1 MTVLILLAS
10 LTAVAAAD
18 DSPKTPEE
26 RTDSLG
32 KDQLKEINADL
43 KKLGTN
49 IDLAFIGDS
58 ITRRWRGEGNKEVWN
73 KYWGSY
79 WAVNMGIGGDR
90 TQNVLWRLKN
100 GQLDGYQARVFVVM
114 IGTNN
119 CWGEKTVAEDVAAGV
134 KSIVDLIQ
142 TKQPKSKI
150 LLLSIFPVGEKPN
163 PGRQSRDAVN
173 KLISKFRSKSVEYLD
188 ISAKFLEPDGTISK
202 DVMPDQLHLA
212 PKGYEI
218 WSEAIK
224 DKVKALLAE
233 TENRQTEA
241 LRKRVEIGMPR
252 SRQGKVKRDSCN
264 CSSNTSKNLFGKNQV
279 YSYMEIRNE

>member
-1 MTVLILLAS
+1 MSTAIRLMTVLILLAS

-150 LLLSIFPVGEKPN
+150 LLLSILPVGEKPN

-252 SRQGKVKRDSCN
+252 GGLVEARANSG
-264 CSSNTSKNLFGKNQV
+264 
-279 YSYMEIRNE
+279 

>member
-1 MTVLILLAS
+1 MSTASRLIAVLILVAS
-10 LTAVAAAD
+10 LSAVAAAQ
-18 DSPKTPEE
+18 DSPTTPQE

-32 KDQLKEINADL
+32 KDQYKEINADL
-43 KKLGTN
+43 KKLGAN
-49 IDLAFIGDS
+49 IDLAFVGDS
-58 ITRRWRGEGNKEVWN
+58 ITRRWRGDGNKEVWN

-79 WAVNMGIGGDR
+79 RAVNMGIGGDT

-119 CWGEKTVAEDVAAGV
+119 CWGPKTVPEDVAAGV

-150 LLLSIFPVGEKPN
+150 LLLSILPVGEKPN
-163 PGRQSRDAVN
+163 PGRPSRDSIN
-173 KLISKFRSKSVEYLD
+173 KLISKFHGGPVEFMD
-188 ISAKFLEPDGTISK
+188 ISAKFLEPDGAISK
-202 DVMPDQLHLA
+202 DVMPDFLHLS

-224 DKVKALLAE
+224 DKVKALVAE
-233 TENRQTEA
+233 TE
-241 LRKRVEIGMPR
+241 
-252 SRQGKVKRDSCN
+252 SR
-264 CSSNTSKNLFGKNQV
+264 
-279 YSYMEIRNE
+279 

>member
-1 MTVLILLAS
+1 MKFDVVTFFFCHSYRRKTMSTMTRAITILILAMGALAC
-10 LTAVAAAD
+10 TAAE
-18 DSPKTPEE
+18 DSPTTPKE
-26 RTDSLG
+26 RTDGLWT
-32 KDQLKEINADL
+32 DQNKEINADI
-43 KKLGTN
+43 KKMDGK

-79 WAVNMGIGGDR
+79 RAVNMGIGGDA

-119 CWGEKTVAEDVAAGV
+119 CWGQKPVPADVAAG
-134 KSIVDLIQ
+134 IQAILDLIQ
-142 TKQPKSKI
+142 SKQPEAKI
-150 LLLSIFPVGEKPN
+150 LLLSILPEGEKPR
-163 PGRQSRDAVN
+163 PGRETRTAIN
-173 KLISKFRSKSVEYLD
+173 ALISKFQGGPVHYMD

-202 DVMPDQLHLA
+202 DVMPDYLHLS

-224 DKVKALLAE
+224 DKVKELLG
-233 TENRQTEA
+233 EA
-241 LRKRVEIGMPR
+241 KAR
-252 SRQGKVKRDSCN
+252 
-264 CSSNTSKNLFGKNQV
+264 
-279 YSYMEIRNE
+279 